1 MSSRTNEKIENA
13 EAWSD
18 FCELLKKAG
27 DVILRDDLEASRFD
41 RGEGMRYLSRLLRA
55 GLFSF
60 MENPGPEFPA
70 FRAMPDGVRM
80 GLDNPDNYYVSASV
94 NPAFDYR
101 IRGKRETIHYL
112 SFAAQNQN
120 FAARDKI
127 TGGAGHLN
135 DSELELD
142 ENGFFEIHVS
152 RKEKSG
158 NWLQMTEHTRQILI
172 RQTFLDRNNEK
183 PVEAEIECLQSEGP
197 PPPLDPERVEGALMG
212 SAMYAIGCAQWFA
225 DWVVE
230 FLEIAPVNDFHLP
243 DTEKHRVMGG
253 DPNVRMWLGQWK
265 LAPDEALVIEATPP
279 DCHYW
284 NFQLANIWAES
295 LDFKNRNVHINSG
308 QALYREDGS
317 FRLIVSHEEAGDDS
331 TAANWIDTAGHEHG
345 VMALRWVRT
354 DAHPRPRIRLMKI
367 ADIRAGLD

>member
-1 MSSRTNEKIENA
+1 MTPRTTEKIGNA

-27 DVILRDDLEASRFD
+27 DVILRDDLDTSEFD
-41 RGEGMRYLSRLLRA
+41 RGEGLRYLSRLLRA

-60 MENPGPEFPA
+60 MENPGPEYPV

-94 NPAFDYR
+94 NPGFDYR

-142 ENGFFEIHVS
+142 ENGFFEIRVS
-152 RKEKSG
+152 QKEQPG
-158 NWLQMTEHTRQILI
+158 NWLRMTENTRQILI

-183 PVEAEIECLQSEGP
+183 PVEAEIECLQSEGA
-197 PPPLDPERVEGALMG
+197 PPPLDPERAKGALMG
-212 SAMYAIGCAQWFA
+212 SALYAIGCAQWFA

-230 FLEIAPVNDFHLP
+230 FLEIAPINDFHLP

-253 DPNVRMWLGQWK
+253 DPNVRMWLGRWK
-265 LAPDEALVIEATPP
+265 LAPNEALVIEATPP

-295 LDFKNRNVHINSG
+295 LDFKNLNVHINSG
-308 QALYREDGS
+308 QALYRQDGS
-317 FRLIVSHEEAGDDS
+317 FRLIVSHEEAGEDL
-331 TAANWIDTAGHEHG
+331 AGANWIDTAGHEHG

-354 DAHPRPRIRLMKI
+354 DAHPRPEVRLMKI
-367 ADIRAGLD
+367 ADVRAGLD